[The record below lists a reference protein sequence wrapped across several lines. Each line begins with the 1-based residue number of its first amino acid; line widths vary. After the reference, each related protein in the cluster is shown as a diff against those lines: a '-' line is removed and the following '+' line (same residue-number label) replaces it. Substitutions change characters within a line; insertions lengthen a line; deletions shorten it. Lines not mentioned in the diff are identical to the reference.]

1 MIYLSVAFSLTSLI
15 IPRYWQRQGKYFIFI
30 FPFSGCDTKADV
42 TFLLDSSNNVGPQNF
57 VKELNFI
64 KDVSNNMQVAPDKVQ
79 VSALTFGTGV
89 NNQFYLNQ
97 YTDNMA
103 LQQAITSIPYKG
115 GMAKIPNAIRFAT
128 GTSFSPIHGGRG
140 DAPHVAVL
148 LTNQPSGTID
158 QVKLEAQTA
167 RDNGLIM
174 YTVGIGSG
182 VDQSELQE
190 IASQPDGRHMFQAQ
204 NFDTLDSLSDLLAT
218 KICNGTLRL
227 YKTDNSYVRF
237 SSVVKHVYNLFL

>member
-1 MIYLSVAFSLTSLI
+1 M
-15 IPRYWQRQGKYFIFI
+15 
-30 FPFSGCDTKADV
+30 
-42 TFLLDSSNNVGPQNF
+42 LDSSDNIGPQNF

-89 NNQFYLNQ
+89 KNQFYLNQ
-97 YTDNMA
+97 YTDNAA
-103 LQQAITSIPYKG
+103 LQQAIANIQYKG
-115 GMAKIPNAIRFAT
+115 GLPKVPNAIRFAT

-158 QVKLEAQTA
+158 QVKLESQTA
-167 RDNGLIM
+167 RDNGLIL
-174 YTVGIGSG
+174 YTVGIGSS
-182 VDQSELQE
+182 VDQSELQA

-204 NFDTLDSLSDLLAT
+204 NFDALSSLSDLLAT
-218 KICNGTLRL
+218 KICNGT
-227 YKTDNSYVRF
+227 YIAYV
-237 SSVVKHVYNLFL
+237 